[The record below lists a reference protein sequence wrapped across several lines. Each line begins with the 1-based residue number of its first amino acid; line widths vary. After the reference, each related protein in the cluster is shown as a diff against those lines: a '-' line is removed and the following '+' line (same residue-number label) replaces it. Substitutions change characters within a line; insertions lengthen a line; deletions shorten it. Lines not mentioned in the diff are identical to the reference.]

1 MSATLLVTPD
11 TDFEDQV
18 KRAFDGE
25 LDAERWWD
33 GRLARLPAE
42 TAAREIAY
50 HQPEVAVIGP
60 GVPAPVAVALAE
72 ALDHLFPEVCVV
84 LVLQASRKVWE
95 QALRAGVREII
106 APGADD
112 VEVGQ
117 ALTRAGSAAARRHA
131 GAAGSVQ
138 AQQARAPRARV
149 ITVMSPKG
157 GAGKTTVATN
167 LATQLAALAP
177 GRVAIVDLD
186 LQFGD
191 VASALGL
198 GPQSTMADAARAEGK
213 LDSTAIKVFLEP
225 HPSGLYA
232 LAAPHFPAEADEVS
246 ASTAGHIVDIVAGE
260 FSFVVVDTGAGLDEY
275 TLAAIERSDDLV
287 LVCVTDVP
295 SVRGM
300 RKALDAI
307 DLLGMT
313 RPRRHLVLNRS
324 DDKVGLT
331 AGDVEATIGLPVEAS
346 VPTSRAIQ
354 ISINQG
360 EPIVQSDPRSAPARA
375 LAALAARFVDE
386 PAPAVVPTVLPE
398 GRPMKLNQRLK
409 QAAATVPSGPA
420 GPSGA
425 GAVRPV
431 PGARRPAP
439 PHRHHRRRSLR
450 CHQAPGPGG
459 ALRADGRPDV
469 PRRHHRGAAPPD
481 GGRGVGRGAGGRPGA
496 ALRRRA
502 PVAVGR
508 DHRGRPRLRGPRGVP
523 GRSPGDRDHGTGTRP
538 IYVERQGRL
547 FATESRFLVEAHLR
561 RVIERIVGQVGRRID
576 ESSPMVDARLPDG
589 SRVNAVLPP
598 LALDGP
604 TLTIRKFS
612 EIPFTVADLTRL
624 RTLTPRLAELACLAC
639 WASSTSWS
647 PGARAQ
653 ARPPC

>member
-1 MSATLLVTPD
+1 MSGTLLVTPD

-33 GRLARLPAE
+33 ERLSRLPAD
-42 TAAREIAY
+42 AVAREVAD
-50 HQPEVAVIGP
+50 HRPEVAVIGP
-60 GVPAPVAVALAE
+60 GVTAPVAVALAE

-84 LVLQASRKVWE
+84 LVLEATTKVWE
-95 QALRAGVREII
+95 KALRAGVREII

-117 ALTRAGSAAARRHA
+117 ALTRAGTAAARRQA
-131 GAAGSVQ
+131 GAGPAPAPESQ
-138 AQQARAPRARV
+138 APRGRV

-167 LATQLAALAP
+167 LATHLAALAP

-213 LDSTAIKVFLEP
+213 LDRTAIKVFLEP

-232 LAAPHFPAEADEVS
+232 LVAPHFPAEADEVS
-246 ASTAGHIVDIVAGE
+246 AATAGHVVDVLAAE
-260 FSFVVVDTGAGLDEY
+260 FSYVVVDTGAGLDEY

-331 AGDVEATIGLPVEAS
+331 ASDVETTIGLPVEAS
-346 VPTSRAIQ
+346 VPTSRSIQ

-360 EPIVQSDPRSAPARA
+360 EPLVRSDPRSAPAKA
-375 LAALAARFVDE
+375 IAHLAARLVEE
-386 PAPAVVPTVLPE
+386 PAT
-398 GRPMKLNQRLK
+398 
-409 QAAATVPSGPA
+409 GPI
-420 GPSGA
+420 S
-425 GAVRPV
+425 
-431 PGARRPAP
+431 RRFS
-439 PHRHHRRRSLR
+439 RR
-450 CHQAPGPGG
+450 
-459 ALRADGRPDV
+459 D
-469 PRRHHRGAAPPD
+469 
-481 GGRGVGRGAGGRPGA
+481 
-496 ALRRRA
+496 
-502 PVAVGR
+502 
-508 DHRGRPRLRGPRGVP
+508 
-523 GRSPGDRDHGTGTRP
+523 
-538 IYVERQGRL
+538 
-547 FATESRFLVEAHLR
+547 SR
-561 RVIERIVGQVGRRID
+561 
-576 ESSPMVDARLPDG
+576 
-589 SRVNAVLPP
+589 
-598 LALDGP
+598 
-604 TLTIRKFS
+604 
-612 EIPFTVADLTRL
+612 
-624 RTLTPRLAELACLAC
+624 
-639 WASSTSWS
+639 
-647 PGARAQ
+647 
-653 ARPPC
+653 